1 MRRWGKWLAVA
12 VVAAGTAGCSPGLLS
27 GGLQLNPGCG
37 AMQAR
42 SYHTTSQFTAR
53 QRVAAIQARYSPGYQ
68 YSRASA
74 SVSGK
79 SWKSLSS
86 GECR

>member
-1 MRRWGKWLAVA
+1 MRRIGRWLAVA
-12 VVAAGTAGCSPGLLS
+12 VVAAGTAGCSPGLVS
-27 GGLQLNPGCG
+27 GGMRLNPGCG

-42 SYHTTSQFTAR
+42 AHHTTSQFTVR
-53 QRVAAIQARYSPGYQ
+53 QKVGAIQARYSPSFRYT
-68 YSRASA
+68 SA
-74 SVSGK
+74 SLGSS